1 VTGVERD
8 LIRVVELLAEAL
20 LDGPDPRGEHRRQAA
35 GWRREDYVFLRT
47 IGGESSAQAA
57 ARVGIRGSTVR
68 KYEAARRST

>member
-8 LIRVVELLAEAL
+8 LTRAIELLAEAL
-20 LDGPDPRGEHRRQAA
+20 LEGPDPRGHHRRQAA

-47 IGGESSAQAA
+47 IGGETPAQAA